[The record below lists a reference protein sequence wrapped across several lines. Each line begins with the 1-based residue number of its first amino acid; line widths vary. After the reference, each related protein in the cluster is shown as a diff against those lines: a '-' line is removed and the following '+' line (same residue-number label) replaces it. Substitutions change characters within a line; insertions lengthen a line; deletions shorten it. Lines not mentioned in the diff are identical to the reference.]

1 MTGGAEPLVR
11 RRNRAAV
18 LGSPIAH
25 TLSPVLHRAAY
36 AALGL
41 DWSYDV
47 IECDGP
53 ALPGLMPRLV
63 GSSYAGL
70 SLTMPLK
77 RAVLPLLDTVD
88 DAAAALG
95 AVNTV
100 VVGDDGLRGY
110 NTDVSGVV
118 VSLAELGVQ
127 VDGASVVML
136 GAGGA
141 ARAVLAGL
149 AQVGGRSVTVYVRD
163 PTRGAA
169 LVALG
174 ERLQV
179 AVAVEPWE
187 RAAAGAQ
194 AADLLISTV
203 PAGAADGIAAGRWSG
218 STAVFDLVYAPW
230 PTRLGATALAAGA
243 PVVGGLPMLVAQ
255 AAEAVRLMTGCEPPL
270 AAMRAAG
277 EKALAARA

>member
-1 MTGGAEPLVR
+1 MSAATPAETHG
-11 RRNRAAV
+11 RNRAAV

-25 TLSPVLHRAAY
+25 SLSPVLHRAAY
-36 AALGL
+36 AVLGL
-41 DWSYDV
+41 DWRYDV

-53 ALPGLMPRLV
+53 ALSALMPRLA
-63 GSSYAGL
+63 GSRYAGV

-77 RAVLPLLDTVD
+77 RAVLPLLDTVED
-88 DAAAALG
+88 FAAALG
-95 AVNTV
+95 AINTV
-100 VVGDDGLRGY
+100 IVGEDGLRGY
-110 NTDVSGVV
+110 NTDVTGVV
-118 VSLAELGVQ
+118 ESLAELGIS
-127 VDGASVVML
+127 VDTASVVML

-149 AQVGGRSVTVYVRD
+149 ARLGGRSLTVYVRD
-163 PTRGAA
+163 TTRGAA

-179 AVAVEPWE
+179 AVAVELWE
-187 RAAAGAQ
+187 RAAAGAR

-203 PAGAADGIAAGRWSG
+203 PAGAADAIAADGWSA

-230 PTRLGATALAAGA
+230 PTRLGAAAGEAGA
-243 PVVGGLPMLVAQ
+243 PVIGGLPMLVAQ
-255 AAEAVRLMTGCEPPL
+255 AAEAVRLMTKCEPPV

-277 EKALAARA
+277 EAALAARA

>member
-1 MTGGAEPLVR
+1 MTGGAEDLVR

-47 IECDGP
+47 IECDGL

-77 RAVLPLLDTVD
+77 RAVLPLLDSVE
-88 DAAAALG
+88 DAAGALG

-110 NTDVSGVV
+110 NTDVTGVV
-118 VSLAELGVQ
+118 VSLTELGVE

-141 ARAVLAGL
+141 ARAVIAGL

-187 RAAAGAQ
+187 RARAGAQ
-194 AADLLISTV
+194 VADLLISTV
-203 PAGAADGIAAGRWSG
+203 PAGAADVLAGAGWSG
-218 STAVFDLVYAPW
+218 SAAVFDLVYAPW
-230 PTRLGATALAAGA
+230 PTRLGAAALKAGA

-255 AAEAVRLMTGCEPPL
+255 AAEAVRLMTGCEPPI

-277 EKALAARA
+277 EEALAARG